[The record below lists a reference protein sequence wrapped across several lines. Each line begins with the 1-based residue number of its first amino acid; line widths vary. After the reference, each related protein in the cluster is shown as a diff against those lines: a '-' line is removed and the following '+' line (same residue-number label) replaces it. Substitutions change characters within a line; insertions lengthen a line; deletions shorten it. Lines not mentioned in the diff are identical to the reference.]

1 MRSKIKFAFK
11 CLFENKVRF
20 FLTIIS
26 ITVGVT
32 AVLTV
37 NAISSF
43 GVKQVSSELDSLGMN
58 GLVVSAESGNA
69 ALTIADEEALLSV
82 NGVDEVAPVTI
93 NTAKVKSKDNK
104 ETKGMVWGIDEKA
117 GNVVS
122 FECLYGRLIDK
133 SDVKGCN
140 KVCILDETLSL
151 ELFGKENSVGKT
163 IEIVQGSGSDTFRV
177 IGIVKTG
184 KGIMQSL
191 MGNFFPAFLYVPY
204 TSFDNSP
211 DFNQFFV
218 KTDPSFSSSVIAEN
232 MKLKLDGK
240 TKANEKIAVTDLA
253 GQKTA
258 LENMLSTVTMVLTVI
273 GAVSLLVSGISI
285 MNIMLISVNERTS
298 EIGIKKSIG
307 ASRNDIMFDFLTESV
322 IISVVGALTGI
333 ITAQAICMLVSYVS
347 GYTLMLQYTAIVYT
361 VTISAGLGIAFGLIP
376 AYKAS
381 FYNPVEAL
389 RR

>member
-11 CLFENKVRF
+11 CLFDNKVRF

-69 ALTIADEEALLSV
+69 VLTSSDKDIMLTV

-93 NTAKVKSKDNK
+93 NTVKVRSKDNK

-122 FECLYGRLIDK
+122 FELLYGRLIDK
-133 SDVKGCN
+133 NDIKSCN
-140 KVCILDETLSL
+140 KVCILDETLSAD
-151 ELFGKENSVGKT
+151 LFGKENSVGKT
-163 IEIVQGSGSDTFRV
+163 IELTCGSGSDTFQV
-177 IGIVKTG
+177 IGVVKTG

-218 KTDPSFSSSVIAEN
+218 KTDPSYRSAQIAES
-232 MKLKLDGK
+232 LKLELD
-240 TKANEKIAVTDLA
+240 TNIKAGEEIAVTDLA

-285 MNIMLISVNERTS
+285 MNIMLISVNERTN

-307 ASRNDIMFDFLTESV
+307 ASRKDIMFDFLTESV
-322 IISVVGALTGI
+322 IISIVGALTGI
-333 ITAQAICMLVSYVS
+333 ITAQFLCMIMSYLS
-347 GYTLMLQYTAIVYT
+347 GYTLSLQYSVILYT
-361 VTISAGLGIAFGLIP
+361 VTVSAGLGIAFGIIP

-381 FYNPVEAL
+381 FYDPVEAL

>member
-1 MRSKIKFAFK
+1 MNSKIRFAFK
-11 CLFENKVRF
+11 CLYENKVRF

-32 AVLTV
+32 SVLTV

-43 GVKQVSSELDSLGMN
+43 GVTQVSSELDSLGMN
-58 GLVVSAESGNA
+58 GLVVAAESGNA
-69 ALTIADEEALLSV
+69 VLTTADAELLSDV
-82 NGVDEVAPVTI
+82 NGVDEVAAVTI
-93 NTAKVKSKDNK
+93 NTAKVRSKDNK

-122 FECLYGRLIDK
+122 FELLYGRLIDK
-133 SDVKGCN
+133 SDMKSCRR
-140 KVCILDETLSL
+140 VCILDETLSL
-151 ELFGKENSVGKT
+151 NLFGQENAVGKT
-163 IEIVQGSGSDTFRV
+163 IELMQGSGTENFEV

-191 MGNFFPAFLYVPY
+191 MGNFFPAFLYTPY
-204 TSFDNSP
+204 TSLDNSP
-211 DFNQFFV
+211 DFNQFFI
-218 KTDPSFSSSVIAEN
+218 KTSPAYTSAEIAESL
-232 MKLKLDGK
+232 KLKLEN
-240 TKANEKIAVTDLA
+240 TKAGEEIAVTDLA

-285 MNIMLISVNERTS
+285 MNIMLISVNERTN

-307 ASRNDIMFDFLTESV
+307 ASRKDIMFDFLTESV
-322 IISVVGALTGI
+322 IISLVGSLTGI
-333 ITAQAICMLVSYVS
+333 LASQLLCMLISYIS
-347 GYTLMLQYTAIVYT
+347 GYALMLRFIVIVYT
-361 VTISAGLGIAFGLIP
+361 VTISAGFGIAFCIIP